1 MVQALHP
8 WVHVMQPFAK
18 IVVAVDFEAASQ
30 RAVDV
35 AVAMSRASG
44 ASVTLLHVYAL
55 PIAPYAE
62 GLVWPAAD
70 FEAAAKRALEREIAR
85 VAGPG
90 THVEGA
96 VRCGGAADQ
105 IIEVVKELGADLVV
119 MGTHGRKGV
128 SRMLLGS
135 VAERVVRTSPVPVL
149 TIPMPH

>member
-1 MVQALHP
+1 ME
-8 WVHVMQPFAK
+8 PFGR
-18 IVVAVDFEAASQ
+18 IVVGVDFEAASQ
-30 RAVDV
+30 RAVDI
-35 AVAMSRASG
+35 AIAMSRASG

-70 FEAAAKRALEREIAR
+70 FEAAAKRTLEKEIAR
-85 VAGPG
+85 VAGANAKIA
-90 THVEGA
+90 GA

-105 IIEVVKELGADLVV
+105 IVEFVKEQGADLVV

-128 SRMLLGS
+128 SRVLLGS

-149 TIPMPH
+149 TIPIPH